1 MSNLDKIK
9 KYYDELKTIRM
20 IKVENKLEKILKI
33 VFREKGFLK
42 IEKYDCILNNG
53 YTIRREKIVKKDKD
67 GDAAIVFP
75 ITEDNKVIL
84 AIEPRVFTKLTV
96 DMGFPAGYIEE
107 NEKEE
112 ASALRELEEE
122 TGYTTDNLIYLGKFG
137 FYQDPGC
144 SGGCNSYYLALNC
157 RKVKEQKLDKDEFI
171 KYILVDFDELE
182 WLLENGYIRGLNS
195 GYIYEKV
202 MNYMYKLNNNYKNAV
217 EIGYQ
222 KVKKNGKL

>member
-1 MSNLDKIK
+1 MSNLERIK
-9 KYYDELKTIRM
+9 KYYDELKTISM
-20 IKVENKLEKILKI
+20 NQVMSE
-33 VFREKGFLK
+33 EKGFLK
-42 IEKYDCILNNG
+42 IEKYDCTLNNG
-53 YTIRREKIVKKDKD
+53 HTIRREKIVKKDKD

-84 AIEPRVFTKLTV
+84 AIEPRVFTNLTV

-112 ASALRELEEE
+112 VSALRELEEE

-157 RKVKEQKLDKDEFI
+157 KKVKEQNLDKDEFI

-195 GYIYEKV
+195 EYIYEKV
-202 MNYMYKLNNNYKNAV
+202 MNYMYRLDSNYKNAV